1 MKRTIREAAK
11 LLGSSIR
18 RGRSGASTVS
28 TPQPRCTCTYTCS
41 GTATSQRQRQRH
53 RVWSN
58 TVRMISSSSASSAP
72 LKSPSIDAKKA
83 EDSSAPILITQHTA
97 ASASTSSKCIDP
109 DVAADT
115 ALVDALLSHTREVMG
130 SVGSI
135 PHHIIAYSGGVDSSL
150 VAALL
155 FKSQSQSQLSN
166 ETVRAVLGISPAV
179 PAEQIEL
186 ARQVAA
192 HIGISLTEIPTA
204 EGNDEIYIANNGQAC
219 LACKTH
225 LYSTL
230 QAVANHSLG
239 DTTTATSSDNDSSEQ
254 QEQQQLYNG
263 TNADDLQ
270 DPTRLGLIAAS
281 NFRVQSPIAHL
292 SKADVRRAARH
303 LGLPNWNYAA
313 SPCLRSRLALGVPAV
328 QEHLQR
334 IERAERFVRQQLS
347 SLSRTTASPTI
358 LDETSNL
365 RVRLLAGNRAC
376 IEVDHVMLEAAS
388 QQLAKGTGSWQEY
401 FCDELGFASVDIRS
415 FKSGSVA
422 TTENSTS
429 TADDD
434 RAASFG

>member
-11 LLGSSIR
+11 LLGSSTL
-18 RGRSGASTVS
+18 RGRSCSSSALKPPFACSSTGQRVS
-28 TPQPRCTCTYTCS
+28 LDM
-41 GTATSQRQRQRH
+41 
-53 RVWSN
+53 
-58 TVRMISSSSASSAP
+58 VRKISSSSANSAP
-72 LKSPSIDAKKA
+72 QQSPSIDAKQA
-83 EDSSAPILITQHTA
+83 ESASASAPVLITQHTA
-97 ASASTSSKCIDP
+97 TTASSSNVLDP
-109 DVAADT
+109 DVSADT

-130 SVGSI
+130 PMGSI

-155 FKSQSQSQLSN
+155 FQSQSSQEES
-166 ETVRAVLGISPAV
+166 VRAILGISPAV
-179 PAEQIEL
+179 PAEQVDL

-204 EGNDEIYIANNGQAC
+204 EGGDEMYIRNNGQAC

-230 QAVANHSLG
+230 QAVMNHSLG
-239 DTTTATSSDNDSSEQ
+239 GDDTISDNNNSQ
-254 QEQQQLYNG
+254 QQQQLYNG

-281 NFRVQSPIAHL
+281 NFSVQSPIAHL
-292 SKADVRRAARH
+292 TKAEVRRAARH

-347 SLSRTTASPTI
+347 TLSTTTATATVI

-365 RVRLLAGNRAC
+365 RVRLLSGNRAC
-376 IEVDHVMLEAAS
+376 IEVDHDLLEAAS
-388 QQLAKGTGSWQEY
+388 QQLLTTADGSWQAY

-415 FKSGSVA
+415 FKSGSVSVA
-422 TTENSTS
+422 TTADTTV

>member
-11 LLGSSIR
+11 LLGSSSL
-18 RGRSGASTVS
+18 RGRSSTS
-28 TPQPRCTCTYTCS
+28 CAPPLACS
-41 GTATSQRQRQRH
+41 GTGQ
-53 RVWSN
+53 RVWSD
-58 TVRMISSSSASSAP
+58 TVRRISSSSSSSVP
-72 LKSPSIDAKKA
+72 HKSASIDARQA
-83 EDSSAPILITQHTA
+83 ESASASASAPVLITKNTATA
-97 ASASTSSKCIDP
+97 ASAASSNAIDP
-109 DVAADT
+109 DISADT

-150 VAALL
+150 VAALI
-155 FKSQSQSQLSN
+155 FKSQSSMSTRTRD

-204 EGNDEIYIANNGQAC
+204 EGSDETYIANNGQAC

-239 DTTTATSSDNDSSEQ
+239 DTTTTTTTTTTTVKSSHNNSMQ
-254 QEQQQLYNG
+254 QQQQQLYNG

-281 NFRVQSPIAHL
+281 NFRVQSPISHL

-347 SLSRTTASPTI
+347 LWSTKGTAAI

-388 QQLAKGTGSWQEY
+388 QQLEGGSWQAY

-422 TTENSTS
+422 TTETTS
-429 TADDD
+429 ITDDD